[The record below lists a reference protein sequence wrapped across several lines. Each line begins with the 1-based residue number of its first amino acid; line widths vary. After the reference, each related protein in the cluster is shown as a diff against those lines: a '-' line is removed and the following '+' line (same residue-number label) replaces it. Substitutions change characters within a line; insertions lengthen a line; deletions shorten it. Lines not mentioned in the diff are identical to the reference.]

1 MSGALE
7 ARIVELEIKLSFADD
22 LLEQLNAQLAR
33 QQTQI
38 DWLARELQE
47 LKRRDGAGPA
57 GAPAGPERPPHY

>member
-33 QQTQI
+33 QQAQI

-47 LKRRDGAGPA
+47 LKRRDGAGPSPQA
-57 GAPAGPERPPHY
+57 GGHELPPHY

>member
-7 ARIVELEIKLSFADD
+7 VRIVELEIKLSFADD

-38 DWLARELQE
+38 DWLARELQD
-47 LKRRDGAGPA
+47 LKRRDIGSPTGA
-57 GAPAGPERPPHY
+57 APGQERPPHY